1 MKVILTETIDAVGI
15 IGTEVN
21 VKNGFARNYLFPQ
34 KKAILATPQNRT
46 LLAQQKAKF
55 EIQIA
60 KERELALQM
69 AEKVMQI
76 HVKISAKVSD
86 DDRLYGSIT
95 TRDIADAI
103 VNQEIT
109 IEKRMLLLAEPIKK
123 LGVYKVPVRL
133 YKGVQPEIT
142 VEVTPEDKV
151 I

>member
-1 MKVILTETIDAVGI
+1 
-15 IGTEVN
+15 
-21 VKNGFARNYLFPQ
+21 
-34 KKAILATPQNRT
+34 
-46 LLAQQKAKF
+46 
-55 EIQIA
+55 
-60 KERELALQM
+60 
-69 AEKVMQI
+69 MQI

>member
-1 MKVILTETIDAVGI
+1 MKVILTETIDSVGI

-34 KKAILATPQNRT
+34 KKAILATPQNHK

-60 KERELALQM
+60 KEREMAMQM
-69 AEKVMQI
+69 AEKVAQI
-76 HVKISAKVSD
+76 YVKIPAKISD

-95 TRDIADAI
+95 SRDIADAI
-103 VNQEIT
+103 GNQEIT
-109 IEKRMLLLAEPIKK
+109 IERRMLLLAEPIKK

-133 YKGVQPEIT
+133 YKGVKPEIT
-142 VEVTPEDKV
+142 IEVVPEDKV
-151 I
+151 V